1 MIIVF
6 VGSRFL
12 LPLSDHD
19 AVIRCRD
26 FCLVQ
31 ASSKQESRPTRNTV
45 RTTATDW
52 SSKQIFSFHSHV
64 LDKPMALIV

>member
-19 AVIRCRD
+19 AVICCRD

-31 ASSKQESRPTRNTV
+31 ASSNRVGQREMQYEQPQTIGQVNKYLV
-45 RTTATDW
+45 FAAMFRTNLL
-52 SSKQIFSFHSHV
+52 F
-64 LDKPMALIV
+64 